1 MATKIRL
8 RRTGTTN
15 LATFRI
21 VAADSRSPRDGRF
34 LEILGHYDPRKEG
47 ADKVT
52 VKAERVQYWISQGAQ
67 VSDAVRSL
75 LTSVGIEVPGK
86 KKRVKKKTGG
96 TGDTAAGARGAPT
109 AVPQEPAAEVP
120 PGAADAEPE
129 ETRTESPAE

>member
-52 VKAERVQYWISQGAQ
+52 VKSERVQYWISQGAQ
-67 VSDAVRSL
+67 VSNAVKPL
-75 LTSVGIEVPGK
+75 LKLVGIDLPAKMKRGTK
-86 KKRVKKKTGG
+86 KPAVTADAA
-96 TGDTAAGARGAPT
+96 TEAIEPSPAATEETAAETQAGS
-109 AVPQEPAAEVP
+109 
-120 PGAADAEPE
+120 ADE
-129 ETRTESPAE
+129 ETEETQTESPAE

>member
-21 VAADSRSPRDGRF
+21 VAADTRSPRDGRF

-67 VSDAVRSL
+67 VSDAVKPL
-75 LTSVGIEVPGK
+75 LKSVGIELPVK
-86 KKRVKKKTGG
+86 KKRGKTK
-96 TGDTAAGARGAPT
+96 P
-109 AVPQEPAAEVP
+109 AVASEDAAETVETATEAQ
-120 PGAADAEPE
+120 PGSAEAETE
-129 ETRTESPAE
+129 ETQTESPAE